1 MHFRFTAYV
10 TLSNTGSC
18 LLCCD
23 LAVKNDSAR
32 VENVGPVTSF
42 DKLNFTDGIYIYL
55 SEHVTR

>member
-1 MHFRFTAYV
+1 MLHLV
-10 TLSNTGSC
+10 IPVHVC
-18 LLCCD
+18 VCCD

-32 VENVGPVTSF
+32 VENVRPVTSF